1 MKAEDI
7 VVEVRDETY
16 NKVGQII
23 SRDIAS
29 LSIIVKYNS
38 TGTWSI
44 VLPHDHHLV
53 DALRTPGSG
62 LVVNGP
68 NGVIISG
75 PTSYVKK
82 IADLDNPNGF
92 WEVNGVDDSIILFET
107 LAYPYPESDDVN
119 NQLTAYDTRVGVGE
133 TIMKEYVSNNIG
145 PDAVVSR
152 KIPNLLIETDAEL
165 GEVTTYSSRFDN
177 LQKVLDAIASVND
190 LGYTLVQEGDDLVFK
205 VYQPIDRTATVKM
218 DIENGHLESIEY
230 VYKSPEVTRVV
241 VGGDGAAE
249 QRTFLEVTT
258 ATSLAAETE
267 WNRRIELFV
276 DASSAQN
283 NAEMRRKGRE
293 YLAEGGKTITTTTVT
308 PTETSNMEYAKDWFL
323 GDSVSIV
330 VNNDLITN
338 VVKEVAII
346 LNEDGVSV
354 KATIGEII
362 EEDIEAQLISNQ
374 KKHDKR
380 LDNLERNKEKG
391 ATSSRESV
399 VFATPTLTPGEKHK
413 MNITMASGYR
423 IQSISTT
430 VPSRVRLYTYGT
442 GQDIDFDRPELTY
455 PFEASGLIVDYV
467 SYEGLLSVDL
477 SPSVHGFTRN
487 GSKTVPV
494 TITNM
499 HDLPTLVQVTIIYI
513 KTES

>member
-7 VVEVRDETY
+7 VVEVRDDSY

-23 SRDIAS
+23 ARDIAD
-29 LSIIVKYNS
+29 LNILIKYNA
-38 TGTWSI
+38 TGSWRI
-44 VLPHDHHLV
+44 VLPNDHNLV
-53 DALRTPGSG
+53 NALRTPGSG
-62 LVVNGP
+62 IVVNGP

-82 IADLDNPNGF
+82 VSDLDNPNGF
-92 WEVNGVDDSIILFET
+92 WEINGVDDSIILFET

-119 NQLTAYDTRVGVGE
+119 NQITAYDTRVGQGE
-133 TIMKEYVSNNIG
+133 TIMKGYVSANIG
-145 PDAVVSR
+145 PDAVASR
-152 KIPNLLIETDAEL
+152 KIPNLVIEPDTEL
-165 GEVTTYSSRFDN
+165 GELTTYSSRFDN
-177 LQKVLDAIASVND
+177 LQKVLDAISSVNEI
-190 LGYTLVQEGDDLVFK
+190 GYTLVQEGDDLVFK
-205 VYQPIDRTATVKM
+205 VFQPVDRTETVKM

-230 VYKSPEVTRVV
+230 VYKSPEVTRVI

-249 QRTFLEVTT
+249 QRTFLEVSN
-258 ATSLAAETE
+258 AASLAAEAE
-267 WNRRIELFV
+267 WGRRIELFV
-276 DASSAQN
+276 DASSAKN

-308 PTETSNMEYAKDWFL
+308 PSESSTMEYGKDWFL
-323 GDSVSIV
+323 GDSVSVV
-330 VNNDLITN
+330 VNEDLIVN
-338 VVKEVAII
+338 IVKEVAII
-346 LNEDGVSV
+346 LNGDGLSV
-354 KATIGEII
+354 KATVGEII

-399 VFATPTLTPGEKHK
+399 VFSTPTLAPGAKHK
-413 MNITMASGYR
+413 INVTMAPGYR

-467 SYEGLLSVDL
+467 SYDGLLSVDL
-477 SPSVHGFTRN
+477 SPSVHGFVRN

-494 TITNM
+494 TVTNKN
-499 HDLPTLVQVTIIYI
+499 DLSTPVQVTIIYI